1 MVMPR
6 IALVVALCFALAAC
20 GSSSSP
26 TKTATTLA
34 GGGAGESAPSAAVQ
48 QARVKAA
55 GCMRAQGID
64 IPDPGATRA
73 GILSLVRKL
82 ATYPQAKVTA
92 AEQACAS
99 EIRQAFPQ
107 AASLTPAQ
115 QAARVR
121 EVRVFAACMRARGVS
136 FPDPSS
142 ATAGGSFLA
151 ALQAVNTNSPAFKS
165 AVTPCR
171 AQALKVA
178 GG

>member
-1 MVMPR
+1 MVKLRLAP
-6 IALVVALCFALAAC
+6 VLCVCAVLAAC

-26 TKTATTLA
+26 TKTATTL
-34 GGGAGESAPSAAVQ
+34 GGGAGETGPTAAVQ
-48 QARVKAA
+48 AARVKAA

-92 AEQACAS
+92 AEQACAAD
-99 EIRQAFPQ
+99 IRQAFPNV
-107 AASLTPAQ
+107 ASLTPAQ
-115 QAARVR
+115 ERSRLQ
-121 EVRVFAACMRARGVS
+121 EVRVFASCMRAHGVS

-142 ATAGGSFLA
+142 TSPSGFLA
-151 ALQAVNTNSPAFKS
+151 ALQSVPTTSPAFKA